1 MRTFEI
7 FMEVKKVKSIHTFT
21 FWKLHFGTIWQ
32 DLKKRP
38 SSSCQPKNLSSFVW
52 RTINWKNL
60 FLSKNLKK
68 KITLTIHLLQKC
80 RPLIFLLK
88 SCICFMRFHSKTL
101 DPKWH
106 NIKRLWVVEIQIWCR
121 FHDSRVDNFVLATR
135 LPL

>member
-52 RTINWKNL
+52 RTINLKNL

-68 KITLTIHLLQKC
+68 ENYTYNSSASEMSTIDLPLKIMYL
-80 RPLIFLLK
+80 
-88 SCICFMRFHSKTL
+88 FHALSFQNFGPEVAQHKTL
-101 DPKWH
+101 VGGW
-106 NIKRLWVVEIQIWCR
+106 NSNLMSFSWQQSW
-121 FHDSRVDNFVLATR
+121 
-135 LPL
+135 